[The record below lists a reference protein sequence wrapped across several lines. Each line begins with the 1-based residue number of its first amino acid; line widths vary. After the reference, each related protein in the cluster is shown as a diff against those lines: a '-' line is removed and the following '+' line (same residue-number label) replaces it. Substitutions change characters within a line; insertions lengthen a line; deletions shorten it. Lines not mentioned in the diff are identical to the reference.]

1 MQRPVY
7 LSSFVG
13 RKSELDEIRARLQ
26 ERSIRLLTL
35 IGPGGSGKTRLANE
49 AVSAFTDEY
58 EDGIAWVDLVGVSL
72 PSAVAQTAASSLN
85 INLPADQSP
94 IDALANALCA
104 REMLIVIDNC
114 EHVASACSELLDG
127 ILREC
132 SSISILATSRIPLGI
147 QGEHTWL
154 VPPMAHPGF
163 EQTEQPLSE
172 FDAVM
177 LFAERAQQVNP
188 DFRITEQD
196 RQALVQILSLL
207 DGQPLAIELA
217 AARLNALNLPQ
228 MVNRLE
234 DQLSFLTDHTVKA
247 EGRHRSMEAAI
258 RWSYTLLSEEAAM
271 LFRRLGVFV
280 GSFSL
285 DAAEKICSLRSID
298 ESRVFD
304 LIDALIRHSMVTL
317 VDSQQDQTRY
327 RLLEAVRQFAL
338 SELDKTDE
346 ADSLHNRHQRY
357 YAALAVDAEAH
368 MLGPEQHRW
377 TARLQRD
384 YPNFQKALQ
393 WLFEKCEDD
402 TDVHQSAAEMVA
414 SLFWPWNYTERYE
427 EAIGWYA
434 RALALDGLDHQ
445 TSLYADLTRYQA
457 TCIWLSGD
465 FIEAKKKLELS
476 MHTSEEI
483 GYHYCAAHARLLI
496 GIIELHEKQIEQ
508 AIDKI
513 LKSEAAFKELGE
525 ARELSIARTN
535 LGGAFMELG
544 DLERGREYAELA
556 VAGARASQDPW
567 AQGLSLQILGSIL
580 HRQGDAQGALPLMRE
595 ALELLEIVGQ
605 GWLQAETLWR
615 QAVILREIGKHEN
628 AIQQL
633 ERCFE
638 LSEEIGAV
646 EWQLSALRSM
656 GFIALEQERVQQA
669 IGYFTQVFRLTEGEE
684 YRHIQVRALLG
695 VAEIAARAGKW
706 GWSVQL
712 WNDYR
717 AMCSRFGLPASSEET
732 RLQRLLK
739 VEFDGAIPADRSEVE
754 GLRSLPQVADEALE
768 CLYRLEFH
776 APEQATTYEL
786 QLLGLGPIDVFLD
799 GKQLVASDWTFAKP
813 KELLFYLA
821 SNPPKTKEEIGLAF
835 WPDASPDQLRAGL
848 RAALYHLRNAL
859 GKREWILYEDGYYRF
874 NRDMSYYYD
883 VEQFERQVQLG
894 HDQVASDPG
903 QAIDVLEHAVSL
915 YRGDFVADLA
925 DDEWAAIRR
934 EELRRAYQEAAILLS
949 ELLIEAGDYHRSE
962 AHLRNLLDAD
972 PLLEQAH
979 RGLMRCYAGLG
990 EQGLAKKQF
999 EEVVE
1004 LLQAELGVEP
1014 SVETTDLYQSLLS
1027 NVN

>member
-1 MQRPVY
+1 MDGPTY
-7 LSSFVG
+7 LTSFIG
-13 RKSELDEIRARLQ
+13 REAELREVRKLLREKST
-26 ERSIRLLTL
+26 RLLTL
-35 IGPGGSGKTRLANE
+35 VGPGGAGKTRLANE
-49 AVSAFTDEY
+49 AVSALADDY
-58 EDGIAWVDLVGVSL
+58 EDGVAWVDLVSVNL
-72 PSAVAQTAASSLN
+72 PSAVPQTVASSLDV
-85 INLPADQSP
+85 NLPGGEPP
-94 IDALANALCA
+94 IDALASALCP

-114 EHVASACSELLDG
+114 EHVASACGELLEG

-132 SSISILATSRIPLGI
+132 SAISILSTSRIPLGI
-147 QGEHTWL
+147 QGEHLWP
-154 VPPMAHPGF
+154 VPPMSHPEF
-163 EQTEQPLSE
+163 EHTEQSLTE

-177 LFAERAQQVNP
+177 LFAERACQVNP

-196 RQALVQILSLL
+196 RRALVQILTLL

-217 AARLNALNLPQ
+217 AARLNALHLPQ
-228 MVNRLE
+228 IVTRLE
-234 DQLSFLTDHTVKA
+234 DQLSFLTDRA
-247 EGRHRSMEAAI
+247 EATDSRHRSMEAAI
-258 RWSYTLLSEEAAM
+258 RWSYDLLPEETAT

-285 DAAEKICSLRSID
+285 DAAEQICALEPISEPQVL
-298 ESRVFD
+298 D
-304 LIDALIRHSMVTL
+304 LIDALIRHSLVVL
-317 VDSQQDQTRY
+317 VDTDADKTRY
-327 RLLEAVRQFAL
+327 RLLEAVRQFAS
-338 SELDKTDE
+338 SELDATDE
-346 ADSLHNRHQRY
+346 AAPMHDRHQRY
-357 YAALAVDAEAH
+357 YAAMAAQAETH
-368 MLGPEQHRW
+368 MLGHDQHQW

-393 WLFEKCEDD
+393 WLFEKSEDD
-402 TDVHQSAAEMVA
+402 VDVHQSAAEMVA

-465 FIEAKKKLELS
+465 FTDAKKKLELS
-476 MHTSEEI
+476 MHISEEI
-483 GYHYCAAHARLLI
+483 GYRYCAAHARLLI

-656 GFIALEQERVQQA
+656 GFIALEQEGVQQA

-684 YRHIQVRALLG
+684 YRHIQVRVLLG
-695 VAEIAARAGKW
+695 VAELAARAGKW

-717 AMCSRFGLPASSEET
+717 AMCSRFGLPVSSEET
-732 RLQRLLK
+732 RLQKLLK
-739 VEFDGAIPADRSEVE
+739 IEFDGAIPADRSEAE
-754 GLRSLPQVADEALE
+754 DNRSLPHVADEALE
-768 CLYRLEFH
+768 YLFRLEFH
-776 APEQATTYEL
+776 APEQASSYEL
-786 QLLGLGPIDVFLD
+786 QLLGLGPTDVYLD

-821 SNPPKTKEEIGLAF
+821 SNTPKTKEELGLVF
-835 WPDASPDQLRAGL
+835 WPEASPDQLRAGL

-859 GKREWILYEDGYYRF
+859 GKREWIIYEDGYYRF
-874 NRDMSYYYD
+874 NRDMNYYYD
-883 VEQFERQVQLG
+883 VEQFERQVQRG
-894 HDQVASDPG
+894 HDQAAPNPG
-903 QAIDVLEHAVSL
+903 EAIDALEQAILL

-934 EELRRAYQEAAILLS
+934 EELLRAYQEAAILLS
-949 ELLIEAGDYHRSE
+949 ELLIEAGDFQRSE
-962 AHLRNLLDAD
+962 AHLRKLLDAD
-972 PLLEQAH
+972 PLFEQAH

-990 EQGLAKKQF
+990 EQGLVKRQF
-999 EEVVE
+999 EELAE
-1004 LLQAELGVEP
+1004 HMQAELGVEP
-1014 SVETTDLYQSLLS
+1014 SVETKDLYQSLFS
-1027 NVN
+1027 KAH